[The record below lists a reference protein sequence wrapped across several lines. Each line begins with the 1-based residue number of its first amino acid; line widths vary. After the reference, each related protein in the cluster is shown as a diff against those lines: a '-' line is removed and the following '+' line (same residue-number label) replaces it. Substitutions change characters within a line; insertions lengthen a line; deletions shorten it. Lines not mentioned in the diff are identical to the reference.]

1 MRKMTSVN
9 IEQIA
14 EEIAIKNANS
24 LYFDLKAPVLL
35 MISGGS
41 DSTALAYVFAC
52 LKKKGFV
59 KHMAALHVNH
69 KLRGKDS
76 EKDANFTQ
84 QLCDH
89 LDIPLFLAEVD
100 IAYIAH
106 SQSKNIEDVARKE
119 RYKCA
124 KEALLSL
131 CQHSNKNFKDGLIAT
146 AHTLDDRIET
156 FYMRSI
162 VGCGPGGFRSIKA
175 KNNNIIRPLLPY
187 KKKQLQDAIN
197 NIDDSLKIFDDN
209 HHAWREDLT
218 NFKSDRFRTYIRNK
232 LIPLLE
238 DYDRNFSTP
247 LMRTMDLIAS
257 EDDMLFE
264 MAKDAL
270 KSHCEIDKI
279 QKIAK
284 ISPPFAS
291 IKLPLQRRAIFLLLN
306 VLFNDDERVSM
317 RSVEAVCNAFEDN
330 SLKSGY
336 VNNLQCDF
344 VVSSNK
350 KGVLIEPVCVYR
362 ARRKQV

>member
-1 MRKMTSVN
+1 MTSVN

-14 EEIAIKNANS
+14 EEIALKNENS
-24 LYFDLKAPVLL
+24 LYFDLEAPVLL
-35 MISGGS
+35 MVSGGS

-52 LKKKGFV
+52 LKKKSFV
-59 KHMAALHVNH
+59 KHLAALHVNH
-69 KLRGKDS
+69 KLRGQDS
-76 EKDANFTQ
+76 EMDATFTQ

-100 IAYIAH
+100 IAYIAS
-106 SQSKNIEDVARKE
+106 SQSKNIEDIARKE

-124 KEALLSL
+124 QEALQSL
-131 CQHSNKNFKDGLIAT
+131 CQHSNKKFEDGLIAT

-175 KNNNIIRPLLPY
+175 KNNNIIRLLLPY
-187 KKKQLQDAIN
+187 QKSQLREAIN
-197 NIDDSLKIFDDN
+197 NIDDSLKVFDEN
-209 HHAWREDLT
+209 HRAWREDLT

-238 DYDRNFSTP
+238 DYDRNFSSP
-247 LMRTMDLIAS
+247 LMRTMDLIAN

-270 KSHCEIDKI
+270 NSHCEIDKI
-279 QKIAK
+279 QNIAK
-284 ISPPFAS
+284 ISPSFAS
-291 IKLPLQRRAIFLLLN
+291 VKLPLQRRAIFLLLN
-306 VLFNDDERVSM
+306 MLFNENERVSM
-317 RSVEAVCNAFEDN
+317 RSVEAVCNAFKDN
-330 SLKSGY
+330 CSKSGY

-350 KGVLIEPVCVYR
+350 KGVLIEPVSSYR